1 MVLRIPDAVL
11 PLPFPE
17 GTSWHT
23 VLEYRCLS
31 QHKVPATS
39 LTYTES
45 DMGLLLV
52 RGREEQA
59 VAPEPSEQPTPRRSS
74 LCQKVSGP
82 VAVEEDGEGE

>member
-11 PLPFPE
+11 PLPFPRALH
-17 GTSWHT
+17 GQGKDSHT
-23 VLEYRCLS
+23 VLEHWCLS

-52 RGREEQA
+52 RGGGA
-59 VAPEPSEQPTPRRSS
+59 G
-74 LCQKVSGP
+74 SGP
-82 VAVEEDGEGE
+82 RVKRAA